1 MDSIIYD
8 VISKRMCQARTSAY
22 AALGLMR
29 ENAEKWFR
37 TCVLS
42 IPDVLAI
49 YPAATQP

>member
-1 MDSIIYD
+1 
-8 VISKRMCQARTSAY
+8 MCQARTSAY

-37 TCVLS
+37 TCVELLS
-42 IPDVLAI
+42 IPGVLAI